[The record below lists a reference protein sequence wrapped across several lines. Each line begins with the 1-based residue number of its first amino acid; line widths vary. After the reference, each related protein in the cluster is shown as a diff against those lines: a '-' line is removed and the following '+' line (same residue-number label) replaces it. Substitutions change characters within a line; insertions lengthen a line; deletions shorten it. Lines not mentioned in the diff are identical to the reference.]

1 MDGLL
6 KKLLSFGFSLCTIYL
21 LDITF
26 IQEKDKFVSGILMA
40 LSAMIALGNLFW
52 ELKGCR
58 I

>member
-6 KKLLSFGFSLCTIYL
+6 KKLYNLGFSLCTIYL

-40 LSAMIALGNLFW
+40 LSAMIALGILSG
-52 ELKGCR
+52 L
-58 I
+58 